1 MADLSIDA
9 SDLQAWASRIAGAPA
24 ILGQE
29 QLTAMQRATLT
40 VQAGA
45 QSVVRVDKGEL
56 RQSVTT
62 VATADE
68 GKVGTNKIQGV
79 VMDKGRRAGA
89 PMPPQGALLG
99 WMARHGIPEEMEFV
113 VRRAI
118 ARKGITGDKW
128 LTGTFER
135 LKPEIIAEFR
145 AIFPRL
151 IARMKGA

>member
-1 MADLSIDA
+1 MADLIINAD
-9 SDLQAWASRIAGAPA
+9 DIQTWAAKVAGAPA
-24 ILGQE
+24 ILQQE

-40 VQAGA
+40 VQRGA

-62 VATADE
+62 VATATE
-68 GKVGTNKIQGV
+68 GKVGTSLPYGV

-99 WMARHGIPEEMEFV
+99 WMARHGIPPEMEFV

-118 ARKGITGDKW
+118 ARNGIPGDKW

-135 LKPEIIAEFR
+135 LKPDIIR
-145 AIFPRL
+145 
-151 IARMKGA
+151 